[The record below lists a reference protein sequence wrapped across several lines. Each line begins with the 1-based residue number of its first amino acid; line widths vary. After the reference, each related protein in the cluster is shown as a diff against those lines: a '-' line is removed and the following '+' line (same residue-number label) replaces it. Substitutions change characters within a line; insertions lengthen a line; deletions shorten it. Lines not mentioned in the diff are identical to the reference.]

1 MMNNIAAIKKY
12 LLLETT
18 SSAKMLPIDPT
29 EVVTG
34 PGCGS
39 YMAASFPG
47 WLLSRKW

>member
-1 MMNNIAAIKKY
+1 MMNNIAAIKKS

-34 PGCGS
+34 PIVVPTWQLVSLAGC
-39 YMAASFPG
+39 
-47 WLLSRKW
+47 